1 LARKQNQIPIGSVL
15 FSYVGSD
22 HDFDKFLKSVV
33 HDYLAV
39 SDLSAPGADNSIAKV
54 EFSDINQL
62 SVAL

>member
-1 LARKQNQIPIGSVL
+1 LGRKAQQVPIETVL

-22 HDFDKFLKSVV
+22 QDFDKFLKAVV

-39 SDLSAPGADNSIAKV
+39 SELSAISMDNSIAKV
-54 EFSDINQL
+54 VIPDYNQL